1 VATVVCSGRALRYIE
16 RALKQLLKQSPAAA
30 LDAAAAIE
38 SAVDHLASH
47 PLVGRRVQ
55 GDVRELIISY
65 GRTGYVALY
74 RFAVA
79 TDEVRILALEHQREL
94 LFVP

>member
-1 VATVVCSGRALRYIE
+1 VATVVCSARALRHIE
-16 RALKQLLKQSPAAA
+16 RALKHLRAENPAAA
-30 LDAAAAIE
+30 LDAAAAIQ

-65 GRTGYVALY
+65 GRTGYYALY
-74 RFAVA
+74 RYAVA
-79 TDEVRILALEHQREL
+79 TDEVRILVLEHQREL